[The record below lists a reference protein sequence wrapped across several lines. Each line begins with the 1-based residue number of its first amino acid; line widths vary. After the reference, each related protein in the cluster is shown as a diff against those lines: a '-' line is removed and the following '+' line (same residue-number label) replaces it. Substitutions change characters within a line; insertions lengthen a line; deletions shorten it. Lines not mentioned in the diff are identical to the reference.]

1 LAKLCGSP
9 SLVVALI
16 MSSAFLGSRLN
27 QGSSCVRACVRAC
40 CAEQAGVCAAID
52 LLDELVT
59 EHELWVLPCRDPIGL
74 SGYRHA
80 LHLGLVRKKRLWE
93 ESLFPTF

>member
-1 LAKLCGSP
+1 
-9 SLVVALI
+9 

-27 QGSSCVRACVRAC
+27 QGSSCVRVRC

-59 EHELWVLPCRDPIGL
+59 VSHLYILKNDLFTKTG
-74 SGYRHA
+74 SGQ
-80 LHLGLVRKKRLWE
+80 
-93 ESLFPTF
+93 T